1 MKAGYR
7 AEQAWFEFISK
18 MTERFG
24 CPLIARKASEQED
37 RFEGWDMKL
46 TNPRTKKTLLIDV
59 TRDLR
64 NKRIES
70 WVYRDEMGVK
80 SKVDLK
86 GEVRIIVVVDAR
98 ASAKKLFTYAE
109 QVLA

>member
-24 CPLIARKASEQED
+24 CPLIARKASVQED
-37 RFEGWDMKL
+37 KFEGWDMKL